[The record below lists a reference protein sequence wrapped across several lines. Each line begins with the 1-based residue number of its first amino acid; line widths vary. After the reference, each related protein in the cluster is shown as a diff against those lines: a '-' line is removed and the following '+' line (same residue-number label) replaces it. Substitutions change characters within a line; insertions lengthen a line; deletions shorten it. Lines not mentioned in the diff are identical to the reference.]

1 MWNCRLKNKTS
12 FSRACSKLVK
22 DNKWF
27 EFAKEGKNIHI
38 EPILQLEILEGFKK
52 FYDKESYKYQL
63 ICKANNVTWQ
73 LDASGKSGCF
83 ALIMDN
89 GQIITISKKCQRM
102 NKERD
107 IKAAC
112 RGSIH
117 REQILSIKKR
127 NNTEVD
133 HCNDGGFAKLYSDW
147 RQENEH
153 WDTNFIFSHIVKND
167 VLSIDAAKKGFCTF
181 KEPVLSNWKEYHA
194 KHSILQEISPEE
206 HKKLTKKRRII

>member
-12 FSRACSKLVK
+12 FSKACSKLVK
-22 DNKWF
+22 GNKWL
-27 EFAKEGKNIHI
+27 EIAKEGKNILI

-102 NKERD
+102 DKERD

-147 RQENEH
+147 RQKNSLWSNE
-153 WDTNFIFSHIVKND
+153 FIFAHVVKND
-167 VLSIDAAKKGFCTF
+167 VLSVEAAKEGFYTF
-181 KEPVLSNWKEYHA
+181 KEPVLSNWKNYHA
-194 KHSILQEISPEE
+194 KYSILQEISPEE
-206 HKKLTKKRRII
+206 HKKLTKKRRIS